1 MDRIFGNSPRFL
13 RQKRTVIT
21 KVPDGELMDET
32 KEHEF
37 LGIEIP
43 DSCLMATG
51 NVEKCSL
58 HHIIFNGIF

>member
-37 LGIEIP
+37 FGIERP

-58 HHIIFNGIF
+58 HHIIFNGIV